1 MGNRYNKLKFKKI
14 EKEVIKY
21 FFSNHDNSWKTMHK
35 KFGLSIVALNRMI
48 SEELERRYI
57 NKRKID
63 KINEDNKRN
72 RN

>member
-1 MGNRYNKLKFKKI
+1 
-14 EKEVIKY
+14 
-21 FFSNHDNSWKTMHK
+21 MHK